1 MGPAFSRKY
10 ATATHIYVPIIK
22 RGAVDFAVGADWTP
36 AAGDVNV
43 SIDGGA
49 VANIGTL
56 PTAITSGN
64 GAFWDFT
71 IATGEVTGKKIMV
84 VVSDAATK
92 AVEDTAFLI
101 ETYGHASA
109 EYQADLSAA
118 TAPQT
123 ADNNTKLADIQAR
136 LPAALTSGG
145 NMKAGVQ
152 GFLDSVFTEGAAGR
166 IAAAF
171 KQFFN
176 IATPAATMDHGVLVD
191 TVTTATTATN
201 LTNAPGAGDFTA
213 TMKTSLNASTP
224 GVSAAGVQAIW
235 DALTSALTTSGSIGK
250 WILDKLDVVLSTRLA
265 TSGYTTPPTVG
276 AIADQV
282 WEEPLGDHTGVAGST
297 ALALNAAGSAG
308 DPWGT
313 ALPGAYGAGT
323 AGKILGTNLNATVSS
338 RAIAG
343 DAMTLTSG
351 ERTTLAASIWN
362 ALTSGLTTV
371 GSIGKLLVDNVNATI
386 SSRSSHL
393 AADVWAVTTRV
404 LTAGTNI
411 VLAKGTGVTGFN
423 DLSAAQVNT
432 EADTALSDVG
442 LTTTVTGRIDD
453 AISTRLGASLNA
465 QGEYFSYQ
473 APPTAV
479 AIADALL
486 TRDFSAVSGEAARS
500 MLNALRFSRNKWAIV
515 GGVLTVYKE
524 NDSTVAWTAP
534 VTTTAGD
541 PVSGVDPA

>member
-1 MGPAFSRKY
+1 
-10 ATATHIYVPIIK
+10 
-22 RGAVDFAVGADWTP
+22 
-36 AAGDVNV
+36 
-43 SIDGGA
+43 
-49 VANIGTL
+49 
-56 PTAITSGN
+56 
-64 GAFWDFT
+64 
-71 IATGEVTGKKIMV
+71 
-84 VVSDAATK
+84 
-92 AVEDTAFLI
+92 
-101 ETYGHASA
+101 
-109 EYQADLSAA
+109 
-118 TAPQT
+118 
-123 ADNNTKLADIQAR
+123 
-136 LPAALTSGG
+136 
-145 NMKAGVQ
+145 
-152 GFLDSVFTEGAAGR
+152 
-166 IAAAF
+166 
-171 KQFFN
+171 
-176 IATPAATMDHGVLVD
+176 
-191 TVTTATTATN
+191 
-201 LTNAPGAGDFTA
+201 
-213 TMKTSLNASTP
+213 MKTSLNASTP

-323 AGKILGTNLNATVSS
+323 AGKILGTNLNATISS

-473 APPTAV
+473 APPTEV

-541 PVSGVDPA
+541 PVLGVDPA

>member
-1 MGPAFSRKY
+1 MTGDAF
-10 ATATHIYVPIIK
+10 
-22 RGAVDFAVGADWTP
+22 
-36 AAGDVNV
+36 
-43 SIDGGA
+43 
-49 VANIGTL
+49 
-56 PTAITSGN
+56 
-64 GAFWDFT
+64 
-71 IATGEVTGKKIMV
+71 
-84 VVSDAATK
+84 
-92 AVEDTAFLI
+92 
-101 ETYGHASA
+101 
-109 EYQADLSAA
+109 
-118 TAPQT
+118 
-123 ADNNTKLADIQAR
+123 AR
-136 LPAALTSGG
+136 L
-145 NMKAGVQ
+145 
-152 GFLDSVFTEGAAGR
+152 GAAGAGLTALGDTR
-166 IAAAF
+166 IANLDATISSRTKPADTQAA
-171 KQFFN
+171 
-176 IATPAATMDHGVLVD
+176 
-191 TVTTATTATN
+191 VTTVTN
-201 LTNAPGAGDFTA
+201 LTNAPTAGDFTA

-323 AGKILGTNLNATVSS
+323 AGKILGTNLNATISS

-343 DAMTLTSG
+343 DAMALTSG

-371 GSIGKLLVDNVNATI
+371 GSIGKLLVDNINATI
-386 SSRSSHL
+386 SSRLASGTA
-393 AADVWAVTTRV
+393 AAD
-404 LTAGTNI
+404 LTAI
-411 VLAKGTGVTGFN
+411 KAKTDNLPAAPAAVGDIPTAAAIATHVWDANVASMVTGGTIGFLIN
-423 DLSAAQVNT
+423 FYLDASVSSRMAG
-432 EADTALSDVG
+432 ALDG
-442 LTTTVTGRIDD
+442 
-453 AISTRLGASLNA
+453 
-465 QGEYFSYQ
+465 QGEQISYT
-473 APPTAV
+473 APPSAV
-479 AIADALL
+479 AIADAILK
-486 TRDFSAVSGEAARS
+486 RDFSAVSGEAARS